1 MIFTLTILK
10 NGYSKYDFRS
20 LFIEMT
26 EELIQATS
34 DEMLIEKLRNN
45 VEIVCNHDLEERLKA
60 LDYLIDELKQSTSS
74 MTSVPKPMKHLIPY
88 LPDLKNAYETYSND
102 EYRQKLADLLSLL
115 CIVDIE
121 KSYDILTYRLACPIE
136 NIGCWGHE
144 YVRCLTL
151 VLVRAYENPNDFS
164 DFEQLPQ
171 LIEQIS
177 KYYMEHNDEPDA
189 CDLLLKVD
197 RLGDIIPLVDEESHK
212 RVCIYLLQNFN
223 YLLDPLNITVLQ
235 IVEQIY
241 IKLEKVAQA
250 MVIALKLNDHEM
262 MLKIFTE
269 CSDPSVKKQLAFLL
283 ARQLIVFE
291 DEMDEELVGIATNT
305 ELFSRFTEI
314 SKRLQK
320 SKPKT
325 PDDVLQLQVS
335 IPNRQA
341 NRGDKNLSLIAKSFV
356 SAFYNA
362 GIKEDLYYT
371 APRGDECIRR
381 NQGIGRAIAIANR
394 GMLNLWDIETG
405 LNAIEPFTHSED
417 EYIVMGA
424 LTGVGIVS
432 AAVRSEFDPAKAL
445 LIDFLENKK
454 EDVKIGAIFGFAMA
468 YAGSAREDIL
478 ECLSPLLQ
486 AEEPR
491 IQAFASLAIGL
502 VFVGTCNDS
511 ALSFVS
517 EMIIQ
522 TTDDKSIVHLIPIMA
537 LGLGLIYLGQQSRC
551 EAALELLKA
560 SPSDL
565 SMFAQ
570 TTIIGCAFA
579 GTGNVIEIQKMLRIC
594 TLDDNM
600 QHAAAVLGIAVISIG
615 DAVSTQMAKRMF
627 EHIMQYGKSNARQMV
642 PIALALTSISQPLPE
657 LVDTLHRYGHDE
669 MKIALNAIIAI
680 GLLAAGTQNTRAIGT
695 LKELELFHKNNA
707 QAMMLIQTAEG
718 LTHLGQGLMTLS
730 PTYGDSILLHPV
742 ALGSLMT
749 IAFACIAPLQRG
761 GDNERADPLILKETL
776 LFYFVAPAIG
786 PRFLVTLDED
796 LNIFPLQVRVGQA
809 IDVVGQAGKP
819 RSITGFQTLDT
830 PIVLAAGQ
838 RAEFVDDTYEPL
850 SPILEGFVI
859 VRKRTEQ
866 KS

>member
-1 MIFTLTILK
+1 
-10 NGYSKYDFRS
+10 
-20 LFIEMT
+20 MT

-34 DEMLIEKLRNN
+34 DEMLIEKLRTN
-45 VEIVCNHDLEERLKA
+45 VDIACKSSLEERLKA
-60 LDYLIDELKQSTSS
+60 VDYLIDELKKSTSS
-74 MTSVPKPMKHLIPY
+74 MTSVPKPMKHLVPY
-88 LPDLKNAYETYSND
+88 LSELKQAYSTYSND
-102 EYRQKLADLLSLL
+102 EYRRKLADLLSLL

-121 KSYDILTYRLACPIE
+121 KSYDILTYRIACPID

-164 DFEQLPQ
+164 QFDQLLS

-197 RLGDIIPLVDEESHK
+197 HLDDIIALVDEESHK
-212 RVCIYLLQNFN
+212 RVCTYLLQNFN
-223 YLLDPLNITVLQ
+223 YLPDPLNVTVLQ

-241 IKLEKVAQA
+241 TKLGKTAQA

-262 MLKIFTE
+262 MHEIFTN
-269 CSDPSVKKQLAFLL
+269 CTDPSIKKQLAFLL

-291 DEMDEELVGIATNT
+291 DEMDEELVEIATNT

-314 SKRLQK
+314 SQSLQK
-320 SKPKT
+320 LKPKT
-325 PDDVLQLQVS
+325 PDDVLQLQAS
-335 IPNRQA
+335 LGNRQN
-341 NRGDKNLSLIAKSFV
+341 NRVDKALSLIAKSFV
-356 SAFYNA
+356 AAFHNA

-371 APRGDECIRR
+371 APRGTDCIMR
-381 NQGIGRAIAIANR
+381 NHGIGRAVAIATL
-394 GMLNLWDIETG
+394 GMLNLWDIEAG
-405 LNAIEPFTHSED
+405 LNVLDFWTHSED
-417 EYIVMGA
+417 DNIIMGA

-445 LIDFLENKK
+445 LVDFLSHKK

-468 YAGSAREDIL
+468 YAGSEREDIL
-478 ECLSPLLQ
+478 ELL
-486 AEEPR
+486 APFLGIEEDPR
-491 IQAFASLAIGL
+491 IRAFASLAIGL

-511 ALSFVS
+511 ALSSVS

-522 TTDDKSIVHLIPIMA
+522 TNDDSKSIAQLIPIMA
-537 LGLGLIYLGQQSRC
+537 LGLGLIFLGQQSRC
-551 EAALELLKA
+551 DAAIEILKTA
-560 SPSDL
+560 STTLSD
-565 SMFAQ
+565 FAQ
-570 TTIIGCAFA
+570 TTIIGCAYA
-579 GTGNVIEIQKMLRIC
+579 GTGNVLEIQKMLRIC
-594 TLDDNM
+594 TVDDNI
-600 QHAAAVLGIAVISIG
+600 QHAAAVLSIAVIAIG
-615 DAVSTQMAKRMF
+615 DSVSTQMAKRMF

-642 PIALALTSISQPLPE
+642 PIALALTSVSQPLPE

-669 MKIALNAIIAI
+669 PKIALNAIIAI

-695 LKELELFHKNNA
+695 LRQLEVFHKNNPH
-707 QAMMLIQTAEG
+707 AMMLLQIAEG

-749 IAFACIAPLQRG
+749 IAFSCIAPLQRG
-761 GDNERADPLILKETL
+761 TDTERADPLISKEPL
-776 LFYFVAPAIG
+776 LFFFVAPAIG
-786 PRFLVTLDED
+786 PRFLVTLDEN

-819 RSITGFQTLDT
+819 RAISGFQTLDT

-838 RAEFVDDTYEPL
+838 RAEFVDETYEPL

-859 VRKRTEQ
+859 VRKQHTET
-866 KS
+866 KTE